1 MGLFDFMRGKG
12 RSVKK
17 GNEAAEIKQDIHDKL
32 GGSVEDLSVSFD
44 DGTVT
49 LRGKVTSHAARE
61 RAILLA
67 GNVDGVEKVQDALL
81 VFTAQSE
88 ITANQAAEKA
98 AEERAAQF
106 YTIQKGDSLSKIA
119 KERYGDAMKWRA
131 LYEANSG
138 VIDDPDKIYPG
149 QTIRVPDLD

>member
-12 RSVKK
+12 RSVNK
-17 GNEAAEIKQDIHDKL
+17 GREADEISQDIRQKL
-32 GGSVEDLSVSFD
+32 GGSVEDLRVSFD

-49 LRGKVTSHAARE
+49 LRGKTTSHAARE

-67 GNVDGVEKVQDALL
+67 GNVDGVEKVNDAIL

-88 ITANQAAEKA
+88 ATADAASTS
-98 AEERAAQF
+98 AEEREAQF
-106 YTIQKGDSLSKIA
+106 YTIKSGDSLSKIA
-119 KERYGDAMKWRA
+119 KERYGDASKWRA
-131 LYEANSG
+131 LLEANDSI
-138 VIDDPDKIYPG
+138 IDDPDKIYPG